1 MQDGWIRRRFGVL
14 VVLSAIGVS
23 CRSTS
28 QDAAEIEAI
37 LFRVSEDLQIRQHEA
52 ARIKLLDLL
61 DRYPHVKNDRQV
73 QLFLAGC
80 EDELGDHAEAVRI
93 YHELLAKPMP
103 ADDQLKILGYLGV
116 AQIKLDQF
124 ELAAGTFLR
133 AEELAKAA
141 DKGGYGYRR
150 GIALQRAGK
159 FPLARKVFEDVLGA
173 QASADLIRKTRR
185 RLALPDYFTVQV
197 GAYGQEA
204 NARRVHRTLQRAG
217 FSAELDY
224 DPGNRT
230 VPHYVYVGKFDSLDA
245 ARRMLERLQRSGALP
260 PDVQPVTRP

>member
-1 MQDGWIRRRFGVL
+1 MQDGWIRRSVGVL
-14 VVLSAIGVS
+14 VLLSAVGMS

-28 QDAAEIEAI
+28 ENAAEIEAS
-37 LFRVSEDLQIRQHEA
+37 LFKVSDDLDLNNYDA
-52 ARIKLLDLL
+52 ARIKLLDLV
-61 DRYPHVKNDRQV
+61 DRHPHLKKNRQV
-73 QLFLAGC
+73 QLLLAGC
-80 EDELGDHAEAVRI
+80 EEELGAHHEAMRI
-93 YHELLAKPMP
+93 YDELLAKPMP

-124 ELAAGTFLR
+124 EVAAGTFLR

-173 QASADLIRKTRR
+173 EASPDLIRRTRR
-185 RLALPDYFTVQV
+185 RLALPDHFTVQV

-230 VPHYVYVGKFDSLDA
+230 VPHYVYVGNFDSLDE